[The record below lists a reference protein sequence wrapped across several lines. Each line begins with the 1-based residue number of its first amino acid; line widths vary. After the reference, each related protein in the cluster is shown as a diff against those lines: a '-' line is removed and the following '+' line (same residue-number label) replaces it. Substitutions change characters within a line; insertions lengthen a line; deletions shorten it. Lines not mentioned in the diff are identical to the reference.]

1 MHSLIL
7 KEQSVM
13 IGDFILLKMRNFEVS
28 SSNKKIEKFWRILL
42 GKKSLN
48 NNKKR
53 NTELA
58 SFIYTWSLL
67 HLFPYG
73 HQWLLSLTTKRITS
87 TVWNNTF

>member
-1 MHSLIL
+1 
-7 KEQSVM
+7 M

-58 SFIYTWSLL
+58 SFIYT
-67 HLFPYG
+67 
-73 HQWLLSLTTKRITS
+73 
-87 TVWNNTF
+87 